1 MSSTPPSF
9 LRRAWPALAIGAVAV
24 GIVSQF
30 DSGAAS
36 LVGAAKTPSSG
47 TTGTTTT
54 ATGSAGSATAG
65 TGSSTSKKAATTAS
79 TNCVKSVGPT
89 VPITEFGR
97 NFGDITVTAWVK
109 SGSVCKVSTSYNAYD
124 GRSQMIDQQ
133 VVPMTDQQVAQT
145 KNANISTISGATYS
159 SQAYITSLQSAIQ
172 KG

>member
-1 MSSTPPSF
+1 MSSTPPPF

-30 DSGAAS
+30 DSGAAA
-36 LVGAAKTPSSG
+36 LVGATKTPSSG

-54 ATGSAGSATAG
+54 GPASTATN
-65 TGSSTSKKAATTAS
+65 KAATKAS
-79 TNCVKSVGPT
+79 TSCVKSVGPT

-133 VVPMTDQQVAQT
+133 VVPMMDQQVAQT

-172 KG
+172 KA